1 LTIEQALL
9 VALLVFLDQPLL
21 GFFNRTGK
29 MYASPEQLRHCPLQP
44 AQTHHDPRSIRYAF
58 SLVAAAISLA
68 LLTAGVVISVFV
80 ASTMTMV
87 TTSYCEQLANMTR
100 VAQVNLV

>member
-1 LTIEQALL
+1 
-9 VALLVFLDQPLL
+9 
-21 GFFNRTGK
+21 
-29 MYASPEQLRHCPLQP
+29 
-44 AQTHHDPRSIRYAF
+44 
-58 SLVAAAISLA
+58 VAAAISLA